1 MARATFLLGI
11 GLGSPLISTI
21 VLVKPSIGDHR
32 FLSRV
37 TVDDCHSISIA
48 SLCAIRSQTI
58 VKLAEMVWL
67 NVVVKK
73 SKLMTFITVD
83 DCRSIGIASLCAIKS
98 QTIVEL
104 AEMAWLNVVV
114 EIKIND
120 L

>member
-1 MARATFLLGI
+1 
-11 GLGSPLISTI
+11 
-21 VLVKPSIGDHR
+21 
-32 FLSRV
+32 
-37 TVDDCHSISIA
+37 
-48 SLCAIRSQTI
+48 
-58 VKLAEMVWL
+58 MVWL